1 MSQTVDANVL
11 LYAADETSPRHAV
24 ARRVL
29 DGIAAGPEITYVFW
43 PTIMAYLR
51 IATHPAVFA
60 RPLPA
65 RDAIANVEALLSI
78 PHVRAPGEQPE
89 FWRRYAGVAADAA
102 PTGNL
107 VPDAHIVALMLENE
121 VRTIL
126 THDRDFRR
134 FRGIEA
140 RDPFE
145 EAKDVRRSNEALAEY
160 RSDGGVSAE
169 KWFGKDRKK
178 RRK

>member
-1 MSQTVDANVL
+1 MSLTLDANVL
-11 LYAADETSPRHAV
+11 LYASDEASPRYPA

-29 DGIAAGPEITYVFW
+29 DTIAAGPELAYLFW

-51 IATHPAVFA
+51 IATHPAIFE

-65 RDAIANVEALLSI
+65 GVAIANVEALLSR

-89 FWRRYAGVAADAA
+89 FWPRYRSVAADAA

-107 VPDAHIVALMLENE
+107 VPDTHLVALMLQNE
-121 VRTIL
+121 VRTIW

-134 FRGIEA
+134 FSGIEV
-140 RDPFE
+140 RDPF
-145 EAKDVRRSNEALAEY
+145 
-160 RSDGGVSAE
+160 G
-169 KWFGKDRKK
+169 
-178 RRK
+178 